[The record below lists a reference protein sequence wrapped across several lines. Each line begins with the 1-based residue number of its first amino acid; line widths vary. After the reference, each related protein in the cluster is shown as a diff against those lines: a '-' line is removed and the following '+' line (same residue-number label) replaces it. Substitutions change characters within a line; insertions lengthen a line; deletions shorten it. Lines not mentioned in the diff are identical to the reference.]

1 MKKKL
6 LTCVT
11 AFAVTAAMCFTGCG
25 SSGSGEVSLDSDL
38 SMTADV
44 ENYANAIDMEY
55 AYNLTEKLA
64 YDEEYWDCELGW
76 RTAGS
81 DAEHKCAD
89 FLADEMEA
97 IGLTDVEKIA
107 TTVDK
112 FQFNDSSFTIEGT
125 EIDLMPAAYQC
136 KGTDED
142 GITAEIVNVG
152 TGFES
157 DYEGLD
163 VEGKIV
169 LAQVDQSNESWIDGY
184 IRQADEKGA
193 VALVSYANSGY
204 GELNEDTI
212 NVQDICCDDIIP
224 TVAISYNQAQEII
237 GAIEDGNNEANLMV
251 DVDFEPGE
259 GTTYSVVGYIK
270 GKSSDQQIMLS
281 GHYDKYWYGFQ
292 DDCAAIGMDFTIA
305 KAMIDSGYVPEND
318 IAVVAHG
325 AEEWGA
331 TGAQYDW
338 TTGAWGVIDKE
349 KPEWAKTTIAMLNCE
364 LPAFEPADKTLR
376 VSCVPEFGTL
386 SKKLIEESGI
396 VPMTEIA
403 LDAEPVDASN
413 MEDGVS
419 YRWHGVP
426 YMING
431 FLGDVFMCQRYH
443 TTEDSKDTWSEATML
458 GNLYWYGAYAIYID
472 KTPALELDMTKT
484 CDRLE
489 ENLNDEIAEEADV
502 DVEAYKAAVADM
514 RTVAEEYN
522 AKIAEINTAY
532 EEAATAGEDTAD
544 LRAQGV
550 ELNKQTL
557 EVFAE
562 IQKCFFE
569 ANPEG
574 VAYGHPTIN
583 DNVSVLKTAITAL
596 ENKELTNDDETG
608 AVDVLYGLN
617 GGLEYDY
624 YIFGTEGSDDIMHM
638 YDQDYISTDKTF
650 WGTDT
655 MPPILYTGHTTH
667 DLVKAAEAGEEPD
680 YEAAIKVYKE
690 ALTDTFKE
698 IKSYADDEVE
708 NMAKVTKLMK

>member
-1 MKKKL
+1 MKRKL
-6 LTCVT
+6 LTCIT
-11 AFAVTAAMCFTGCG
+11 ALAVTATMCFTGCG
-25 SSGSGEVSLDSDL
+25 SSSNGEVSLDSDL

-44 ENYANAIDMEY
+44 EKYANAIDMEY

-81 DAEHKCAD
+81 DAEHRCAD
-89 FLADEMEA
+89 FLAEEMEA

-136 KGTDED
+136 TGTDED

-157 DYEGLD
+157 DYDDLD

-204 GELNEDTI
+204 GELNEDTV

-224 TVAISYNQAQEII
+224 TVAISYNQAQEVIE
-237 GAIEDGNNEANLMV
+237 AIEAGNNKATLMV
-251 DVDFEPGE
+251 DADFEPGE

-318 IAVVAHG
+318 IAIVAHG

-364 LPAFEPADKTLR
+364 LPAFEPQDKTLR
-376 VSCVPEFGTL
+376 VSCVPEFGTM

-396 VPMTEIA
+396 VPTTDIT
-403 LDAEPVDASN
+403 LDAEPVDSGN

-426 YMING
+426 YFING
-431 FLGDVFMCQRYH
+431 FLGDQFMCQRYH
-443 TTEDSKDTWSEATML
+443 TTEDSKDTWSEETML

-472 KTPALELDMTKT
+472 KTPALELDMTQT

-489 ENLNDEIAEEADV
+489 ADLNDEIAKEADV

-514 RTVAEEYN
+514 RTAAEAYN

-532 EEAATAGEDTAD
+532 EEAATAGDDTAEI
-544 LRAQGV
+544 RAQGV
-550 ELNKQTL
+550 ELNQQTL
-557 EVFAE
+557 EVFAK

-569 ANPEG
+569 ATTEG
-574 VAYGHPTIN
+574 VSYGHVTLN
-583 DNVSVLKTAITAL
+583 SNVETLEAAISAL

-624 YIFGTEGSDDIMHM
+624 YIFGIKGSDDIMKM

-690 ALTDTFKE
+690 ALSDTLGY
-698 IKSYADDEVE
+698 IKSYADDEVKD
-708 NMAKVTKLMK
+708 MAKVSKLMK

>member
-1 MKKKL
+1 MKRKL
-6 LTCVT
+6 LTCIT
-11 AFAVTAAMCFTGCG
+11 ALAVTATMCFTGCG
-25 SSGSGEVSLDSDL
+25 SSSNGEVSLDSDL

-44 ENYANAIDMEY
+44 EKYANAIDMEY

-81 DAEHKCAD
+81 DAEHRCAD
-89 FLADEMEA
+89 FLAEEMEA

-136 KGTDED
+136 TGTDED

-157 DYEGLD
+157 DYDDLD

-204 GELNEDTI
+204 GELNEDTV

-224 TVAISYNQAQEII
+224 TVAISYNQAQEVIE
-237 GAIEDGNNEANLMV
+237 AIEAGNNEATLMV
-251 DVDFEPGE
+251 DADFEPGE

-318 IAVVAHG
+318 IAIVAHG

-364 LPAFEPADKTLR
+364 LPAFEPQDKTLR
-376 VSCVPEFGTL
+376 VSCVPEFGTM

-396 VPMTEIA
+396 VPTTDIT
-403 LDAEPVDASN
+403 LDAEPVDSGN

-426 YMING
+426 YFING
-431 FLGDVFMCQRYH
+431 FLGDQFMCQRYH
-443 TTEDSKDTWSEATML
+443 TTEDSKDTWSEETML

-472 KTPALELDMTKT
+472 KTPALELDMTQT

-489 ENLNDEIAEEADV
+489 ADLNDEIAKEADV

-514 RTVAEEYN
+514 RTAAEAYN

-532 EEAATAGEDTAD
+532 EEAATAGDDTAEI
-544 LRAQGV
+544 RAQGV
-550 ELNKQTL
+550 ELNQQTL
-557 EVFAE
+557 EVFAK

-569 ANPEG
+569 ATTEG
-574 VAYGHPTIN
+574 VSYGHVTLN
-583 DNVSVLKTAITAL
+583 SNVETLEAAISAL

-624 YIFGTEGSDDIMHM
+624 YIFGIKGSDDIMKM

-690 ALTDTFKE
+690 ALSDTLGY
-698 IKSYADDEVE
+698 IKSYADDEVKD
-708 NMAKVTKLMK
+708 MAKVSKLMK